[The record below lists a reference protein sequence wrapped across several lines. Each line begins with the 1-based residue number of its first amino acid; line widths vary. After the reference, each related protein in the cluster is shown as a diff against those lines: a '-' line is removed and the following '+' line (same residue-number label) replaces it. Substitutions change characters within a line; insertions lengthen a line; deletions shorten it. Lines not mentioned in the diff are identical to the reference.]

1 MSNPKGSQNAPYGV
15 ELENKSYY
23 WCSCGES
30 KNQPF
35 CDGSH
40 KGSEFTPVKFEIEE
54 SKKYYLCG
62 CKKTS
67 TPPFCDGT
75 HKQLN
80 PPAAPK
86 SGGCGCGCGCS

>member
-1 MSNPKGSQNAPYGV
+1 MTKPKCPQNAPYGV

-40 KGSEFTPVKFEIEE
+40 KGSEFAPVKFETEE

-62 CKKTS
+62 CKQTS
-67 TPPFCDGT
+67 TPPYCDGT
-75 HKQLN
+75 HKNNTPQ
-80 PPAAPK
+80 APTK
-86 SGGCGCGCGCS
+86 SGCGSGCGCS

>member
-1 MSNPKGSQNAPYGV
+1 MTKPKCPQNAPYGV

-40 KGSEFTPVKFEIEE
+40 KGSEFAPVKFETEE

-62 CKKTS
+62 CKQTS
-67 TPPFCDGT
+67 TPPYCDGT
-75 HKQLN
+75 HKNNTPQ
-80 PPAAPK
+80 APTK
-86 SGGCGCGCGCS
+86 SGCGCGCS